1 VSRDAEL
8 LRVLADSWGR
18 AAALAGDHLA
28 CRPGCTPCC
37 IGPFPITSLDAERL
51 REGLRGLAPETRE
64 AVVGRARADVAAMR
78 ASFPGDLD
86 AGALGGD
93 DDAIESFLSE
103 HGERPC
109 PALDPA
115 SGTCVV
121 YAHRPVSCRTF
132 GPPTRIGGEDL
143 PPCRL
148 CFATAGPA
156 EIERCRVEPDPA
168 GIEDALLDDGTETL
182 VAFALAG

>member
-1 VSRDAEL
+1 MSDADL
-8 LRVLADSWGR
+8 LRILHDSWAR
-18 AAALAGDHLA
+18 AEALAGGHLA

-37 IGPFPITSLDAERL
+37 VGPFPITSLDAERL
-51 REGLRGLAPETRE
+51 REGLRLLAPERRAE
-64 AVVGRARADVAAMR
+64 VVDRARADVAAMR
-78 ASFPGDLD
+78 GSFPGDPD

-93 DDAIESFLSE
+93 DEAIESFLSE

-115 SGTCVV
+115 SGTCVL

-148 CFATAGPA
+148 CFTTAGA
-156 EIERCRVEPDPA
+156 SEIERCRVEPDPE
-168 GIEDALLDDGTETL
+168 GVEDALIEEGTETI
-182 VAFALAG
+182 VAFALVR

>member
-1 VSRDAEL
+1 MRDADL
-8 LRVLADSWGR
+8 LRVLEASWSR
-18 AAALAGDHLA
+18 AAALAGEHLA

-51 REGLRGLAPETRE
+51 REGLRLLAPDRRAE
-64 AVVGRARADVAAMR
+64 VLDRARADVAAMR
-78 ASFPGDLD
+78 GTFPGDRD
-86 AGALGGD
+86 AGVLGGD

-109 PALDPA
+109 PVLDPA
-115 SGTCVV
+115 SGTCVL

-143 PPCRL
+143 PPCKL
-148 CFATAGPA
+148 CFTTASPA
-156 EIERCRVEPDPA
+156 EVERCRVEPDPD
-168 GIEDALLDDGTETL
+168 GIEEALLHDGTEML